1 MPVYGQVVFN
11 KRIEGYGEGKQKR
24 FTVTSKEV
32 VLAIK
37 DSLIEKFGLQGKVQ
51 EIREEDIREA

>member
-1 MPVYGQVVFN
+1 VFN
-11 KRIEGYGEGKQKR
+11 KRVEGYGEGKQKR